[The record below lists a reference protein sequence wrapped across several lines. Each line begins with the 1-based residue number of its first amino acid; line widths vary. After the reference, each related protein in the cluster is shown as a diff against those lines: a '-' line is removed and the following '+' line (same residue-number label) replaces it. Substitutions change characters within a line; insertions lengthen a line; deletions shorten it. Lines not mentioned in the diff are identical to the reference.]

1 MELKDYSFDPMTFA
15 FFENEDAEL
24 AERVGYALREG
35 AKYFNITFG
44 KNILATVS
52 TWPEDEGAT
61 FHFSGGL
68 GYDRQDDEANLEKH
82 PEMREQ
88 ILEYREKYDPYMRAA
103 HCLFRS
109 KEYIELNEAGALWG
123 GNWGGHSNPD
133 FGRVINLGTEG
144 IREIINKYKKIN
156 TEDSD
161 WFYRGCEYAMDA
173 LDILGDRFHALALEE
188 AAKCEDP
195 ADKKRYEAAARAFE
209 VVPRKPAYDFTSA
222 CQVFWMIFTFDGI
235 DSPGRFDQFM
245 KRAYEITEDKEE
257 VADVLARLWEV
268 FHDTRT
274 WNLCLSGS
282 DENWNDDTNGLT
294 YDILKLAAEK
304 KYQTPNIT
312 LRVHRNTP
320 EKLWDAIADTL
331 ATGIGMPALYNDE
344 VMCPALEKIGIPPCD
359 SHLYCMNGC
368 NQVDIMGKS
377 HMGLEDGEVV
387 FGKCL
392 EFALHNGINA
402 MDGKDIALHTGDPR
416 KFASYEEV
424 ERAFM
429 QQMEYATFHSC
440 EAANDAQHVRAT
452 FQPNPFRSCLIEG
465 CLERGIDYRNGGPLY
480 GHGQVLAEAIAD
492 TGDSLWA
499 IKKLVFIEKRYT
511 MEQLIDALDANFE
524 GYDELWYDFSH
535 CEKFGND
542 IDEVD
547 EITAK
552 ITNRFFKVLKRHH
565 TYRGGVFTGG
575 CSPFSRAAG
584 YGRQIAALPNGKK
597 KGDPLIADSIAAV
610 PGCDM
615 NGPTAHIKSAL
626 RYCHEEACSGFIFMN
641 KFDKKIFDTP
651 KGKEAF
657 KALAKTFFAG
667 GGQQY
672 TVTVVNPEDLLD
684 AKVHP
689 ERHRDLIVRVG
700 GYSDY
705 FVNLDEGLQDNVIAR
720 TFIDM
725 GV

>member
-68 GYDRQDDEANLEKH
+68 GYDRQDDKASLEKH

-88 ILEYREKYDPYMRAA
+88 ILKYREKYDPYMRAS

-123 GNWGGHSNPD
+123 GGWGGHSNPD

-222 CQVFWMIFTFDGI
+222 CHVFWMIFTLDGI

-245 KRAYEITEDKEE
+245 QRAYEATEDREE
-257 VADVLARLWEV
+257 INDVLSRLWEV

-282 DENWNDDTNGLT
+282 DENWNDDTNELT

-312 LRVHRNTP
+312 LRVHRNCP
-320 EKLWDAIADTL
+320 YDGGLIHRLCGSSHVLGAYVSSCAEHVGSIAHVVNSDS
-331 ATGIGMPALYNDE
+331 ALVFLRLSRRVRAVCGVVN
-344 VMCPALEKIGIPPCD
+344 CAALRSCD
-359 SHLYCMNGC
+359 S
-368 NQVDIMGKS
+368 Q
-377 HMGLEDGEVV
+377 LEGASVET
-387 FGKCL
+387 
-392 EFALHNGINA
+392 AL
-402 MDGKDIALHTGDPR
+402 LR
-416 KFASYEEV
+416 KF
-424 ERAFM
+424 R
-429 QQMEYATFHSC
+429 Q
-440 EAANDAQHVRAT
+440 
-452 FQPNPFRSCLIEG
+452 
-465 CLERGIDYRNGGPLY
+465 
-480 GHGQVLAEAIAD
+480 
-492 TGDSLWA
+492 
-499 IKKLVFIEKRYT
+499 
-511 MEQLIDALDANFE
+511 
-524 GYDELWYDFSH
+524 
-535 CEKFGND
+535 
-542 IDEVD
+542 
-547 EITAK
+547 
-552 ITNRFFKVLKRHH
+552 TN
-565 TYRGGVFTGG
+565 
-575 CSPFSRAAG
+575 C
-584 YGRQIAALPNGKK
+584 IAALGSCVGISGSAVHNVVFAASVGVLSVGGIRDKSS
-597 KGDPLIADSIAAV
+597 KGDSIGNGAVRSCESDS
-610 PGCDM
+610 
-615 NGPTAHIKSAL
+615 
-626 RYCHEEACSGFIFMN
+626 
-641 KFDKKIFDTP
+641 
-651 KGKEAF
+651 
-657 KALAKTFFAG
+657 FAG
-667 GGQQY
+667 S
-672 TVTVVNPEDLLD
+672 
-684 AKVHP
+684 
-689 ERHRDLIVRVG
+689 RHSKGRDRRI
-700 GYSDY
+700 
-705 FVNLDEGLQDNVIAR
+705 GLS
-720 TFIDM
+720 
-725 GV
+725 GS

>member
-1 MELKDYSFDPMTFA
+1 MNMKDYSRNPMTIA
-15 FFENEDAEL
+15 FFEDESLEVE
-24 AERVGYALREG
+24 ERIGYALKEG
-35 AKYFNITFG
+35 AKSFKISFG
-44 KNILATVS
+44 DRIMPQVFANEDVEGGIFCFSDGFAFRHDDDFYDKNPSERERI
-52 TWPEDEGAT
+52 
-61 FHFSGGL
+61 
-68 GYDRQDDEANLEKH
+68 DR
-82 PEMREQ
+82 
-88 ILEYREKYDPYMRAA
+88 IREKTLPYRQTAQTLFHNPQYRAM
-103 HCLFRS
+103 S
-109 KEYIELNEAGALWG
+109 DSGAVWG
-123 GNWGGHSNPD
+123 GGWGGHSNPD
-133 FGRVINLGTEG
+133 FGRIINLGTDG
-144 IREIINKYKKIN
+144 IREMINKYKKIN
-156 TEDSD
+156 TEDAD
-161 WFYRGCEYAMDA
+161 WFYRGCEYALDA
-173 LDILGDRFHALALEE
+173 VDILGDRFRALAEKLRDE
-188 AAKCEDP
+188 CDDP
-195 ADKKRYEAAARAFE
+195 ANKKRYADAARAFS

-222 CQVFWMIFTFDGI
+222 CLVFWMIFTFDGI

-245 KRAYEITEDKEE
+245 KRAYELPQPRE
-257 VADVLARLWEV
+257 DVLDALERLWEC

-294 YDILKLAAEK
+294 YDILRLAAEK

-331 ATGIGMPALYNDE
+331 ASGIGMPALYNDE
-344 VMCPALEKIGIPPCD
+344 IMCPALEKIGIPPRH

-392 EFALHNGINA
+392 EFTLYNGFDP
-402 MDGKDIALHTGDPR
+402 MSGKEVSIFTGDPR
-416 KFASYEEV
+416 TFETYEEF
-424 ERAFM
+424 ERAFT
-429 QQMEYATFHSC
+429 QQLEYATFMSC
-440 EAANDAQHVRAT
+440 NSANNAQHERAA
-452 FQPNPFRSCLIEG
+452 FQPNPFRSCLLEG

-480 GHGQVLAEAIAD
+480 NHGQVLAEAIAD

-499 IKKLVFIEKRYT
+499 IKKLIYTEKKYT
-511 MEQLIDALDANFE
+511 MDELIKALDANFE
-524 GYDELWYDFSH
+524 GYDQLYHDFSH

-542 IDEVD
+542 IEGVD
-547 EITAK
+547 EITSR
-552 ITNRFFKVLKRHH
+552 IVNRFFTVLKRHH

-575 CSPFSRAAG
+575 CSPFSRAAD
-584 YGRQIAALPNGKK
+584 YGRRIAALPNGKK
-597 KGDPLIADSIAAV
+597 RGESLIADSIAAV
-610 PGCDM
+610 PGCDVC
-615 NGPTAHIKSAL
+615 GPTAHIKSAL
-626 RYCHEEACSGFIFMN
+626 KYNHVDSCSGFIFMN

-657 KALAKTFFAG
+657 KHLAKAFFAG

-684 AKVHP
+684 AKKHP

-705 FVNLDEGLQDNVIAR
+705 FVNLEEGLQDNVIAR
-720 TFIDM
+720 SYIDM